1 MKIIGTGG
9 TKTFKVIP
17 RQYVDGQIQVKLT
30 NESTKG
36 VVTVSATATTD
47 HDYMSFE
54 AVFGTLKK
62 DVYYTMDVLLFGT
75 STVIYKDKVFCTDQ
89 TVDQSNND
97 YYTVNEN
104 EYTTEDSYDNDYII
118 I

>member
-1 MKIIGTGG
+1 MKIIGTSG

-17 RQYVDGQIQVKLT
+17 RQYIDGQIQVKLT
-30 NESTKG
+30 NESTRG

-62 DVYYTMDVLLFGT
+62 DVYYTMDVLLNGA
-75 STVIYKDKVFCTDQ
+75 VIYKDKVFCTDQ
-89 TVDQSNND
+89 TINQSSND
-97 YYTVNEN
+97 YYDINEN

>member
-1 MKIIGTGG
+1 MKIIGTSG
-9 TKTFKVIP
+9 TKTLKVIP
-17 RQYVDGQIQVKLT
+17 RQYVDGTVTLKLT
-30 NESTKG
+30 NESTRG

-47 HDYMSFE
+47 HDYMSID

-62 DVYYTMDVLLFGT
+62 DVYYTLDVLLLGT
-75 STVIYKDKVFCTDQ
+75 DTVIYKDKIFCTDQ
-89 TVDQSNND
+89 TINQSNND
-97 YYTVNEN
+97 YYTINKN

>member
-1 MKIIGTGG
+1 MKIIGTSG

-17 RQYVDGQIQVKLT
+17 RQYVDGEVTLKLT
-30 NESTKG
+30 NESTRA
-36 VVTVSATATTD
+36 VVTVTATASTIR
-47 HDYMSFE
+47 DYMSFN

-62 DVYYTMDVLLFGT
+62 DVFYNMDVLISG
-75 STVIYKDKVFCTDQ
+75 VVVYKDKVFCTDQ
-89 TVDQSNND
+89 TIDQSSND
-97 YYTVNEN
+97 YYTINEN

>member
-1 MKIIGTGG
+1 MKIIGTSG

-17 RQYVDGQIQVKLT
+17 RQYVDGEVTLKLT
-30 NESTKG
+30 NESTRA
-36 VVTVSATATTD
+36 VVTVTATASTVR
-47 HDYMSFE
+47 DYMSFN

-62 DVYYTMDVLLFGT
+62 DVFYNMDVLISGE
-75 STVIYKDKVFCTDQ
+75 VVYKDKVFCTDQ
-89 TVDQSNND
+89 TIDQSSND
-97 YYTVNEN
+97 YYTINEN

>member
-1 MKIIGTGG
+1 MKIIGTSG

-17 RQYVDGQIQVKLT
+17 RQYVDGEVTLKLT
-30 NESTKG
+30 NESTRA
-36 VVTVSATATTD
+36 VVTVTATASTVR
-47 HDYMSFE
+47 DYMSFN

-62 DVYYTMDVLLFGT
+62 DVFYNMDVLISG
-75 STVIYKDKVFCTDQ
+75 VVVYKDKVFCTDQ
-89 TVDQSNND
+89 TIDQSSND
-97 YYTVNEN
+97 YYTINEN